1 MLYMIRPVPSSDP
14 LLDELSS
21 ILVDAFTS
29 LSSEGDKV
37 ASEIVD
43 GTFET
48 VKVIDM
54 GPSGEVG
61 EWELQDIVT
70 RLPDGR
76 FFCWRFIDSR
86 HEAVEDI
93 GPGQYGKPNL
103 QELVKVRK
111 PLFRKQMRRHFF
123 RKGSLN

>member
-1 MLYMIRPVPSSDP
+1 MPYMIRPVPSSDP
-14 LLDELSS
+14 VLDELSS
-21 ILVDAFTS
+21 ILVDTSTS
-29 LSSEGDKV
+29 LSNEGDKV

-54 GPSGEVG
+54 GASGEVG

-93 GPGQYGKPNL
+93 GPGQYGKLDLREVFP
-103 QELVKVRK
+103 LVPKNIFRFFRS
-111 PLFRKQMRRHFF
+111 FRKEF
-123 RKGSLN
+123 LA

>member
-14 LLDELSS
+14 VLDEFTD
-21 ILVDAFTS
+21 ILVRDSTS
-29 LSSEGDKV
+29 LCSEGDKV
-37 ASEIVD
+37 ASEAVEGI
-43 GTFET
+43 FET

-54 GPSGEVG
+54 GASGEVG

-93 GPGQYGKPNL
+93 GPGQYGKPDL
-103 QELVKVRK
+103 REVFPLVPKNI
-111 PLFRKQMRRHFF
+111 FRFLRSL
-123 RKGSLN
+123 RKGFLA